1 MEAVDGVVTQ
11 ARCRADRLTASDL
24 QTAPGTASTPTA
36 DGSTSNIGSGTTL
49 GGTSFASD
57 FMHQPLKVLCELGGW
72 KSPQTILTCYQQ
84 PDEQQIRAALSDRRR
99 VVNSGSPALGPR
111 KTPAQSSKTKRGSH
125 FTKWA
130 WEDLNFRPHAYQA
143 WVRRA

>member
-1 MEAVDGVVTQ
+1 MDRFRPTKWWGQAEAEVEAKLMPKKG
-11 ARCRADRLTASDL
+11 RGWHSLRRK
-24 QTAPGTASTPTA
+24 
-36 DGSTSNIGSGTTL
+36 
-49 GGTSFASD
+49 FASD
-57 FMHQPLKVLCELGGW
+57 FMHQPLKVLCELAGW

-111 KTPAQSSKTKRGSH
+111 KNPAQSSKTKRGSH

-130 WEDLNFRPHAYQA
+130 WEDLNFRPHVYQA
-143 WVRRA
+143 GPERAHSRQETT